1 MCRMLMYKGEPI
13 PLDALLVRP
22 EHSLVCQS
30 RDATYHPGCGDKR
43 NIRVNGDGF
52 GVAWYVK
59 GKENRGSCVLKST
72 GPAWNSSH
80 LINIAEFMESS
91 LIFGHVRAASNTG
104 NLEAGVQLVGKIS
117 EENCHPFKFGV
128 YTFMHN
134 GGIPC
139 FNAVRRKILACL
151 TDDIFHMIG
160 GSTDSEH
167 IFSLILNEIE
177 DFSSHA
183 SSAKELSNA
192 VLKGFQKLLELCAEA
207 TGGDCP
213 AMSLNIC
220 LTDGV
225 HTIATRYRNSA
236 RQQPPSMYFKTGRDF
251 DCTSQGEFK
260 AKREGTRSVVLCSEP
275 LTKDPSAWALVPKN
289 HMVVIEGR
297 QGENC
302 VKNIDLVDME
312 ELLTVSCRESREL
325 RFESQLSQ
333 PQQSP
338 CPCPILS
345 RILIEKSSQSG
356 DGDEDDLCDQQ
367 GRIKSSSSPLLALLA
382 SISLFKPRKS
392 DSKNSKERSMMS
404 SQL

>member
-297 QGENC
+297 
-302 VKNIDLVDME
+302 
-312 ELLTVSCRESREL
+312 
-325 RFESQLSQ
+325 
-333 PQQSP
+333 
-338 CPCPILS
+338 
-345 RILIEKSSQSG
+345 
-356 DGDEDDLCDQQ
+356 
-367 GRIKSSSSPLLALLA
+367 
-382 SISLFKPRKS
+382 
-392 DSKNSKERSMMS
+392 
-404 SQL
+404 

>member
-1 MCRMLMYKGEPI
+1 MLIYKGEPI
-13 PLDALLVRP
+13 SLDALLVRP

-59 GKENRGSCVLKST
+59 GKENRGACVLKSK

-91 LIFGHVRAASNTG
+91 LVFGHVRAASDTG
-104 NLEAGVQLVGKIS
+104 TFDEAGVQLSGNNS
-117 EENCHPFKFGV
+117 EGNCHPFKFGV

-134 GGIPC
+134 GSIPC
-139 FNAVRRKILACL
+139 FSAVRRKILACL

-167 IFSLILNEIE
+167 IFALVLNEIE
-177 DFSSHA
+177 DFSTRL
-183 SSAKELSNA
+183 SAKELSSA

-207 TGGDCP
+207 FEGDCP

-220 LTDGV
+220 FTDGV
-225 HTIATRYRNSA
+225 HAIATRYRNSA

-251 DCTSQGEFK
+251 HCTSDGEFK
-260 AKREGTRSVVLCSEP
+260 ATREGTRSVILLSEP

-289 HMVVIEGR
+289 HMVIIEGR

-302 VKNIDLVDME
+302 VKNINLVDME
-312 ELLTVSCRESREL
+312 DLFIIDEESREFRL
-325 RFESQLSQ
+325 KYQMPRPEYTH
-333 PQQSP
+333 PG
-338 CPCPILS
+338 PCPILS
-345 RILIEKSSQSG
+345 RILIEKNSQSD
-356 DGDEDDLCDQQ
+356 DGDEDDLCEQQ
-367 GRIKSSSSPLLALLA
+367 DRIKVHASLCLLYSLRSFCSSLMG
-382 SISLFKPRKS
+382 KV
-392 DSKNSKERSMMS
+392 RSAAK
-404 SQL
+404 